1 MSENPYA
8 PPAAQVADIEGS
20 TASLERPRLVV
31 VGIGLLA
38 LDLVLGIVGMLWSAA
53 GSSLVLNAVILGVM
67 GLFTWFA
74 WEGRNWA
81 RIVHLAVLLLAVLA
95 TTLAIVVLRANPQL
109 ATMGGEVFLNGWSV
123 LTNLLNVAGVVLLFT
138 PPANA
143 WYRAMRAAAT
153 HA

>member
-38 LDLVLGIVGMLWSAA
+38 LDLVLGIVGMFWSAA

-81 RIVHLAVLLLAVLA
+81 RIVHLAVLLLALA
-95 TTLAIVVLRANPQL
+95 LLKPRSTADIQQL
-109 ATMGGEVFLNGWSV
+109 YYT
-123 LTNLLNVAGVVLLFT
+123 
-138 PPANA
+138 
-143 WYRAMRAAAT
+143 Y
-153 HA
+153 